1 MPTRTTPAKKTT
13 VKKTTVKKTTAKKAT
28 AKKATAKKATAKKAT
43 AKKIA
48 KKVATAT
55 RQATPV
61 GWREAT
67 STDRRHVVEMS
78 LALFAEDP
86 GTYPLTARD
95 VGRTLSRLHAEPVRG
110 RAVVAEAEIAG
121 RVVVVGYALLCSFWS
136 NELRGEVCTVDELY
150 IRPVARSLGLGSG
163 LVQSLVQRRA
173 FFPRAVAFELE
184 VSGRNARARALYER
198 LGFVPRK
205 NASLRLLR
213 P

>member
-1 MPTRTTPAKKTT
+1 MPTPKKASANKTPANKTAANKTAAKKTA
-13 VKKTTVKKTTAKKAT
+13 AKKMAAT
-28 AKKATAKKATAKKAT
+28 TTP
-43 AKKIA
+43 
-48 KKVATAT
+48 
-55 RQATPV
+55 QATPV
-61 GWREAT
+61 GWREANRA
-67 STDRRHVVEMS
+67 DRRHIVEMS
-78 LALFAEDP
+78 LALVAEDP

-95 VGRTLSRLHAEPVRG
+95 VGRTLSRLEAEPVRG
-110 RAVVAEAEIAG
+110 RAVVAEAALAG

-150 IRPVARSLGLGSG
+150 IRPIARSLGLGSG

-173 FFPRAVAFELE
+173 FFARAVAFELE

-198 LGFVPRK
+198 LGFAPRK

>member
-1 MPTRTTPAKKTT
+1 MPTRKTAANKPAAKKTAANKPAAT
-13 VKKTTVKKTTAKKAT
+13 KA
-28 AKKATAKKATAKKAT
+28 ANKSAPH
-43 AKKIA
+43 
-48 KKVATAT
+48 
-55 RQATPV
+55 ATPV

-67 STDRRHVVEMS
+67 RADRRHVVAMS
-78 LALFAEDP
+78 LALFEEDP

-95 VGRTLSRLHAEPVRG
+95 VGRTLSRLEAEPVRG
-110 RAVVAEAEIAG
+110 RAVVAEVEMAG
-121 RVVVVGYALLCSFWS
+121 RVVVVGYAFLCSFWS

-150 IRPVARSLGLGSG
+150 IKPTARSLGLGSG

-173 FFPRAVAFELE
+173 FFEDAVAFELE

>member
-1 MPTRTTPAKKTT
+1 MPTPNRAKPTARAAAKKTVAKKPLAKKTVAKQPVAKQPVAKQPVAKKTT
-13 VKKTTVKKTTAKKAT
+13 H
-28 AKKATAKKATAKKAT
+28 
-43 AKKIA
+43 
-48 KKVATAT
+48 
-55 RQATPV
+55 ATPV

-67 STDRRHVVEMS
+67 RGDRRHVVDMS

-95 VGRTLSRLHAEPVRG
+95 VGRTLSRLEAEPVRG
-110 RAVVAEAEIAG
+110 RAVVAEAEVAG
-121 RVVVVGYALLCSFWS
+121 RTVVVGYAFLCSFWS

-150 IRPVARSLGLGSG
+150 IRPIARSLGLGSG
-163 LVQSLVQRRA
+163 LVQSLVQRRT
-173 FFPRAVAFELE
+173 FFEDAVAFELE
-184 VSGRNARARALYER
+184 VSGRNTRARALYER